1 MTGAGLFYL
10 SMQATYA
17 AVKLVRKC
25 AATIPSLGLTLGA
38 FLLYVYGF
46 ALAEELPAER
56 RGLRFVRLHCAQ
68 CHAIDN
74 LGASPLTNAPPFRT
88 LHLKYAIA
96 DLQRPLAEG
105 IHPTMPLFRLT
116 TAEIEDVMEYLK
128 SLR

>member
-38 FLLYVYGF
+38 FLLYVCGF

-56 RGLRFVRLHCAQ
+56 RGLRFVRRIARNVMPSTTSAQ
-68 CHAIDN
+68 V
-74 LGASPLTNAPPFRT
+74 PLRT
-88 LHLKYAIA
+88 LRRFVPCTLNM
-96 DLQRPLAEG
+96 LSQTCSGP
-105 IHPTMPLFRLT
+105 
-116 TAEIEDVMEYLK
+116 
-128 SLR
+128 